1 MSIEI
6 DYKLVCANNVADFEI
21 EVTKLLNEGYTLHG
35 VRTVDINDTGKVFYT
50 QAMVKEGNED
60 NETMLTENE
69 ENEYCDTMSIEDS
82 DF

>member
-50 QAMVKEGNED
+50 QAMIKNSYD
-60 NETMLTENE
+60 NS
-69 ENEYCDTMSIEDS
+69 YDCIVDG

>member
-50 QAMVKEGNED
+50 QAMVKNSYDGNYDCIIDGE
-60 NETMLTENE
+60 
-69 ENEYCDTMSIEDS
+69 
-82 DF
+82 F